1 MHKYE
6 PRVIITKLNSY
17 YPTLQQLVATSSFPE
32 TAFIAVT
39 AYQNEKVDHF
49 INSRRSLAEPSEL
62 LQITQLKIDH
72 NPFAKGFR
80 DSGAGKREKK

>member
-39 AYQNEKVDHF
+39 AYQNERVTQV
-49 INSRRSLAEPSEL
+49 RAQRS
-62 LQITQLKIDH
+62 
-72 NPFAKGFR
+72 
-80 DSGAGKREKK
+80 